1 MVNKFKLASVMMK
14 THKTQIRIKDI
25 GSVLTG
31 RTPSTS
37 NPDNYN
43 AREICFVKPSD
54 LCEGKI
60 NTIEDTEFYI
70 SQKAREQSVCVP
82 INSVLV
88 TCIGIIGK
96 IGIATKEIAFNQQ
109 INAIIPDP
117 DLIFYKYLAYL
128 LLAKRRYLSE
138 LANAPVVPILNKTN
152 FSDIQLNIHDLPE
165 QKRIAERL
173 DKVQELIAQQK
184 EQIAKLNLLIKSRFL
199 DMFGDPLSNPKHF
212 FVDNLGK
219 ICDVRDG
226 THDSPRY
233 VLEGYPLITS
243 KNIIDGTISF
253 NDVNLIAKT
262 DFDAINK
269 RSKVNRGDILL
280 PMIGT
285 IGNPALVIKEPNYAI
300 KNMALIKFTPES
312 KCSNLYI
319 LHLLRSSFLDSI
331 VQNQQRGGTQKF
343 LALKSIRVLR
353 VPIPPANL
361 QTQFANFVK
370 SVEQQKEVFSAR
382 LSHLEILYKSLMQE
396 YFG

>member
-1 MVNKFKLASVMMK
+1 MTKYHKL
-14 THKTQIRIKDI
+14 
-25 GSVLTG
+25 
-31 RTPSTS
+31 
-37 NPDNYN
+37 
-43 AREICFVKPSD
+43 SD
-54 LCEGKI
+54 
-60 NTIEDTEFYI
+60 F
-70 SQKAREQSVCVP
+70 
-82 INSVLV
+82 
-88 TCIGIIGK
+88 
-96 IGIATKEIAFNQQ
+96 F
-109 INAIIPDP
+109 NAIIGGEWGQEPISTKAVSVLRTTNFRNDGTVDYTDIALRNISP
-117 DLIFYKYLAYL
+117 SKIKEKALAYQDIIIEKSGGSDKQPVGRVVFFENESGKFL
-128 LLAKRRYLSE
+128 CNNFTQILRVDQTNYYPRYVFYYLYSLYLSGAT
-138 LANAPVVPILNKTN
+138 LPYQNKTTGIRN
-152 FSDIQLNIHDLPE
+152 LQLAAYLNLSVKHDIPNRIE
-165 QKRIAERL
+165 QKWIAERL
-173 DKVQELIAQQK
+173 DKVQELIAKQK
-184 EQIAKLNLLIKSRFL
+184 EQIAKLDLLIKSRFL
-199 DMFGDPLSNPKHF
+199 DMFGDPISNPKHF

-243 KNIIDGTISF
+243 KNIINGTISF
-253 NDVNLIAKT
+253 NDVNLIAKA

-343 LALKSIRVLR
+343 LALKFIRVLR

-370 SVEQQKEVFSAR
+370 SVEQQKEVFSSR
-382 LSHLEILYKSLMQE
+382 LSHLETLYKSLMQE